1 MHRILLFTLFVVSP
15 ISFCKAELEFIES
28 DKPSAFSDAVIIN
41 GEPLVQTGQ
50 IFPEVN
56 SEQKNSVSTQF
67 DLLLKKV
74 KQVLG
79 ESDSSFNEIAKLNFY
94 VTDDHVAQYIRE
106 QWSHKQPAS
115 KPAVCFVTTPLPVN
129 NALMAV
135 DVLAKT
141 SGQINPN
148 RATRE
153 NVKSDSVTDSTNKT
167 PLSTVNY
174 ASERM
179 VYISGQAKKGT
190 LTEATTKTL
199 QSLHDSLK
207 WMKLDSSHVVQ
218 IKLFMK
224 PMSDSS
230 AVYKTIKEFYKNLG
244 DKTLPA
250 ISLVEWESGLPVEIE
265 MVAVYPEEY
274 EFLGMTSAQYLTVPG
289 MVASSVYCRVAVT
302 HSRKLVYISGLY
314 SKESLAGKGEQEL
327 QNLYS
332 RLQQVLNRVN
342 SSFDYLIKATYYVSD
357 PVTSSAYTP
366 VRMELYNYMRPPAAS
381 KAAVKAVGS
390 AGHTTTIDMIAI
402 GKN

>member
-1 MHRILLFTLFVVSP
+1 MHRIILFTLLVFSP
-15 ISFCKAELEFIES
+15 ISLCEAGLKFIES
-28 DKPSAFSDAVIIN
+28 DEPSAFSDAVIIN

-56 SEQKNSVSTQF
+56 SDQKNSVSAQF
-67 DLLLKKV
+67 DLLLNEM
-74 KQVLG
+74 QHVLA
-79 ESDSSFNEIAKLNFY
+79 ESGSSFNEIAKLNFY

-106 QWSHKQPAS
+106 QWSQKQPAS
-115 KPAVCFVTTPLPVN
+115 KPAVCFVTTPLPVK

-135 DVLAKT
+135 DVLAKN
-141 SGQINPN
+141 SGKINSN
-148 RATRE
+148 QATRVNIKAE
-153 NVKSDSVTDSTNKT
+153 GLTGTNNET
-167 PLSTVNY
+167 PLSTVRY

-230 AVYKTIKEFYKNLG
+230 AVYKSIKEFYNNLG
-244 DKTLPA
+244 VKTLPA

-274 EFLGMTSAQYLTVPG
+274 KFLGMTSAQYLTVPG

-314 SKESLAGKGEQEL
+314 SKKSLAGKGEQEL
-327 QNLYS
+327 RNLYS
-332 RLQQVLNRVN
+332 RLQQVLNKVN
-342 SSFDYLIKATYYVSD
+342 SSFDYMIKATYYVSD
-357 PVTSSAYTP
+357 PATSGAYTP

-381 KAAVKAVGS
+381 KAAVQAVGS
-390 AGHTTTIDMIAI
+390 EGHTTTIDMIAI
-402 GKN
+402 GKD